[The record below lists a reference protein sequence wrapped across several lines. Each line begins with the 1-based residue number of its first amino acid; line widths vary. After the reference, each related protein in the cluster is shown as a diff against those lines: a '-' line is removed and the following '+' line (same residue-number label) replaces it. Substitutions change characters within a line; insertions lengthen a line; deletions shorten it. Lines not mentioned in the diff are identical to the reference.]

1 MEQLMPVIGLEIHT
15 ELKTKSKMF
24 CRCDNNTEEQAANTL
39 VCPICLG
46 HPGTLP
52 QPNRQAVHFGLLL
65 AKALNCQINQHSR
78 FARKNYFYPDL
89 PKGYQITQADT
100 PLGYNGKLSIDG
112 RDIFIT
118 RIHLEEDTGKL
129 AHDKNNQHSLV
140 DFNRAG
146 TPLIELVTGPVITSA
161 QEARRFGQEFQK
173 LLRYLGISDANMEK
187 AEMRCEANISLQ
199 TAGRYQIDG
208 ATISGLAGYQLN
220 NKVEIKNLNSFKALE
235 RAIDYEIKRQSE
247 VLSSG
252 GQVAAETRGWDEADN
267 ATKAQRVKEAMA
279 DYRYFTEPDIPPL
292 VIDDHWLAIAASE
305 VDKIELPLAKAQRW
319 QVDYQLSAD
328 NANLLTSWP
337 ATATYVDQVLVLA
350 TQARPKAAA
359 IITKVAINWLT
370 SEVAKHC
377 RLDNLANSPISPE
390 HLVDLAIAITDNK
403 INSTAGQAV
412 LAELINNHN
421 LSVAEVIEKLDLG
434 QVDNS
439 DELAK
444 LAQVIIAEYPQQ
456 VSEYRAGKTPLM
468 QFFVGQLMR
477 RSGGKANP
485 QLAREVLEK
494 ELNR

>member
-1 MEQLMPVIGLEIHT
+1 M
-15 ELKTKSKMF
+15 
-24 CRCDNNTEEQAANTL
+24 
-39 VCPICLG
+39 
-46 HPGTLP
+46 
-52 QPNRQAVHFGLLL
+52 
-65 AKALNCQINQHSR
+65 
-78 FARKNYFYPDL
+78 
-89 PKGYQITQADT
+89 
-100 PLGYNGKLSIDG
+100 
-112 RDIFIT
+112 
-118 RIHLEEDTGKL
+118 
-129 AHDKNNQHSLV
+129 
-140 DFNRAG
+140 
-146 TPLIELVTGPVITSA
+146 
-161 QEARRFGQEFQK
+161 
-173 LLRYLGISDANMEK
+173 
-187 AEMRCEANISLQ
+187 
-199 TAGRYQIDG
+199 
-208 ATISGLAGYQLN
+208 
-220 NKVEIKNLNSFKALE
+220 
-235 RAIDYEIKRQSE
+235 
-247 VLSSG
+247 
-252 GQVAAETRGWDEADN
+252 
-267 ATKAQRVKEAMA
+267 
-279 DYRYFTEPDIPPL
+279 
-292 VIDDHWLAIAASE
+292 
-305 VDKIELPLAKAQRW
+305 
-319 QVDYQLSAD
+319 SAD

-377 RLDNLANSPISPE
+377 RLDNLANSPINPE

-494 ELNR
+494 DLNR